1 MNETD
6 LYLPLKAYLEAQG
19 YEIKGE
25 IGQCDVFAKR
35 GSEQP
40 LIVELKLSINLSVIM
55 QAVDRLSLSPV
66 VYVGVPKHCAALSK
80 KRKSVLKLFKVL
92 GIGLLTI
99 DPKRDSG
106 SVSILLDPTD
116 YRPRVSKLKQARLLR
131 EFEHRIGDPNRGG
144 LASKAGVV
152 TAYRQSAI
160 RIALLLR
167 DQGPTRAVLV
177 ARQAEES
184 KARDIMYRNY
194 YGWFEPVARGVY
206 QLSPRGAVELE
217 QYVKALDAD

>member
-1 MNETD
+1 
-6 LYLPLKAYLEAQG
+6 
-19 YEIKGE
+19 
-25 IGQCDVFAKR
+25 
-35 GSEQP
+35 
-40 LIVELKLSINLSVIM
+40 M

-66 VYVGVPKHCAALSK
+66 VYVGVPKHCSALSK
-80 KRKSVLKLFKVL
+80 KPKSVLKLFKVL

-99 DPKRDSG
+99 DPNRDSG

-131 EFEHRIGDPNRGG
+131 EFEHRVGDPNHGG
-144 LASKAGVV
+144 SASKAGVV

-206 QLSPRGAVELE
+206 RLSPRGAVELE
-217 QYVKALDAD
+217 QYVKALDPD

>member
-1 MNETD
+1 MNESD
-6 LYLPLKAYLEAQG
+6 LYPPLKTYLQAQG

-25 IGQCDVFAKR
+25 VGQCDVFARR
-35 GSEQP
+35 GTEQP

-55 QAVDRLSLSPV
+55 QAVDRLSLSPI
-66 VYVGVPKHCAALSK
+66 VYVGVPKHCSALSK

-99 DPKRDSG
+99 DLNRS
-106 SVSILLDPTD
+106 SRAVSILLDPAD

-131 EFEHRIGDPNRGG
+131 EFEHRVGDPNDGGSVSRGG
-144 LASKAGVV
+144 VI

-160 RIALLLR
+160 RIAVLLR
-167 DQGPTRAVLV
+167 DQGPTRAALV

-194 YGWFEPVARGVY
+194 YGWFESVSRGVY
-206 QLSPRGAVELE
+206 QLSPRGFVELE
-217 QYVKALDAD
+217 QYEQTSNPD